1 MAKKKS
7 RTTNAT
13 KPQARA
19 TRVGKAKDRVRVPH
33 KSLPTKKP
41 RKTLDASKYAGT
53 EPGIAEWALDELREM
68 RDEW

>member
-1 MAKKKS
+1 MATKKN

-19 TRVGKAKDRVRVPH
+19 TRVGKAKDRVRVLR

-41 RKTLDASKYAGT
+41 RKVLDATKYAGT
-53 EPGIAEWALDELREM
+53 EPGIAEWALDEVREM